1 MQDAVNG
8 YIARFTDYL
17 EAERHASRYTV
28 RNYRS
33 DLIGNKLHGTE
44 KGFFQFLDHR
54 GIDSLEAVDKGIMRE
69 YLGYLVDQHVAKVSL
84 ARKLSAIRSFYRYLL
99 REQII
104 ERNPT
109 ELTVSPK
116 LDRRLPEFL
125 TSEEILKL
133 ISQPDV
139 SKPHGQR
146 DRAIIEL
153 LYAAGVR
160 VSELTGLDLLQLDL
174 DSRQLRVLGKGNKER
189 LVIIGQ
195 PAARAISNYLKEGR
209 PAMLGKIK
217 TDAVFV
223 NRYGARLSERWV
235 QEMLERYAAAAGIAK
250 GVHPHML
257 RHTFAT
263 HLLDGGADLRVVQ
276 DLLGHANLATTQ
288 IYTHV
293 TQKQARRVYMA
304 AHPMAG
310 IKDKQ
315 NEYDHETSQGSE
327 DYSI

>member
-1 MQDAVNG
+1 MQDEVNG

-54 GIDSLEAVDKGIMRE
+54 GIDSLEAVDKSIMRE

-99 REQII
+99 REHII

-133 ISQPDV
+133 ISQPDI

-153 LYAAGVR
+153 IYAAGVR
-160 VSELTGLDLLQLDL
+160 VSELTGLDLIQLDL
-174 DSRQLRVLGKGNKER
+174 ESRQLRVLGKGNKER

-195 PAARAISNYLKEGR
+195 PAARAISNYLKGGR
-209 PAMLGKIK
+209 QEMLGKIK
-217 TDAVFV
+217 TGAVFI
-223 NRYGARLSERWV
+223 NRYGVRISERWV

-250 GVHPHML
+250 GVHPHLL

-304 AHPMAG
+304 SHPMAG
-310 IKDKQ
+310 VKDKQ
-315 NEYDHETSQGSE
+315 NEYEHETSQGSE

>member
-1 MQDAVNG
+1 MQEGVNS
-8 YIARFTDYL
+8 YIERFVDYL

-99 REQII
+99 REHII
-104 ERNPT
+104 DRNPT

-125 TSEEILKL
+125 TKEEMLKL
-133 ISQPDV
+133 INQPDT
-139 SKPHGQR
+139 SRAYGQR

-153 LYAAGVR
+153 LYAAGIR
-160 VSELTGLDLLQLDL
+160 VSEVTQLDLIQLDL

-195 PAARAISNYLKEGR
+195 PAARALANYLKEGR
-209 PAMLGKIK
+209 PTMLGKIK
-217 TDAVFV
+217 SQAVFV
-223 NRYGARLSERWV
+223 NRYGARLTERWI
-235 QEMLERYAAAAGIAK
+235 QKMLEKYAAAAGIEK
-250 GVHPHML
+250 GVHPHLL

-293 TQKQARRVYMA
+293 TQTQARRVYMSS
-304 AHPMAG
+304 HPMAG

-315 NEYDHETSQGSE
+315 NEYEHETSEGSE

>member
-125 TSEEILKL
+125 TSE
-133 ISQPDV
+133 
-139 SKPHGQR
+139 
-146 DRAIIEL
+146 
-153 LYAAGVR
+153 
-160 VSELTGLDLLQLDL
+160 
-174 DSRQLRVLGKGNKER
+174 
-189 LVIIGQ
+189 
-195 PAARAISNYLKEGR
+195 
-209 PAMLGKIK
+209 
-217 TDAVFV
+217 
-223 NRYGARLSERWV
+223 
-235 QEMLERYAAAAGIAK
+235 
-250 GVHPHML
+250 
-257 RHTFAT
+257 
-263 HLLDGGADLRVVQ
+263 
-276 DLLGHANLATTQ
+276 
-288 IYTHV
+288 
-293 TQKQARRVYMA
+293 
-304 AHPMAG
+304 
-310 IKDKQ
+310 
-315 NEYDHETSQGSE
+315 
-327 DYSI
+327 